1 MTSPNTG
8 LRRTALVV
16 LAVGAALGAS
26 ACSSG
31 QISQTANQVAAVDGG
46 RGSSEQLTVN
56 DFQVLVPEE
65 GDEARV
71 GFAVSYTGYDSEQPI
86 SIESAEVDGTPVE
99 LGATQPMERGCTIV
113 FDASEDAEP
122 MPASADI
129 CLEHTTATL
138 TGAEDLHIGTSLPAT
153 ISFSNGEQIE
163 LDAAIMAE
171 VLEIDSYTR
180 PAETAAPTEGH

>member
-1 MTSPNTG
+1 MSGSSFSRSPLHGRHSRRNRAKCVWRIIG
-8 LRRTALVV
+8 LT
-16 LAVGAALGAS
+16 
-26 ACSSG
+26 
-31 QISQTANQVAAVDGG
+31 VAA
-46 RGSSEQLTVN
+46 
-56 DFQVLVPEE
+56 
-65 GDEARV
+65 A
-71 GFAVSYTGYDSEQPI
+71 AVI
-86 SIESAEVDGTPVE
+86 A
-99 LGATQPMERGCTIV
+99 
-113 FDASEDAEP
+113 AEP

-129 CLEHTTATL
+129 CLEHATATL